1 MAGESQKE
9 KQSLWGERR
18 GRPWLAA
25 GGRGGGSQGGP
36 MVGSLLGGLLSVLQ
50 RSGWKAVGPQRDPP
64 RPPGHRWTKGVAAV
78 RRAAPGLPPAAV
90 CLPHSRNP
98 AQALVVRSA
107 EARPARQSTFST
119 LPMTFSSKTGSTAPS
134 SRTSSNTTPHS
145 NSSLTF
151 LK

>member
-9 KQSLWGERR
+9 KQSLWGERQGHPR
-18 GRPWLAA
+18 LAA
-25 GGRGGGSQGGP
+25 GGRGGGSQSGP

-50 RSGWKAVGPQRDPP
+50 RSGWKPVGPQRDPH
-64 RPPGHRWTKGVAAV
+64 PPGQRWTKGVATV
-78 RRAAPGLPPAAV
+78 RRAAPGLPPAAA

-98 AQALVVRSA
+98 AQALVVRSV
-107 EARPARQSTFST
+107 EARPADQSTFST